1 MLTFSSYL
9 LEDKLPRAILC
20 EGGNVQI
27 GDHAAQHI
35 NLEDHDR
42 DIVSDVIMKSLVE
55 LNHSFKEDTGLYIW
69 KPSVL
74 KDGKI
79 FSGSTKHFFD
89 SRIPTETFVKH
100 KKSVGDIDLM
110 VDENLKKQIIAF
122 ISDRKGE
129 NFGSLELIGSQ
140 QSGDQTITLWKLE
153 PMGIN
158 VQVDLEYVE
167 FLKDEPTEW
176 SEFSHSASFED
187 MEIGIK
193 GAFHKL
199 LMTSLMGH
207 TKADAILQMKTKQ
220 KDIKAGTHA
229 LSIKG
234 LRKKFEKI
242 GELDGKNVVRE
253 TGSKEWNRNFYDI
266 LREIFGKEASADE
279 VKMFWSYTGILKLLK
294 KNMAKDDLKKV
305 FEEFI
310 DRLFGEG
317 AQGLY
322 RGDPNRDLDEKMVA
336 LKYAKEKLN
345 LDLDEHALHR
355 LQKEFYEKYK

>member
-1 MLTFSSYL
+1 MLTFASFL
-9 LEDKLPRAILC
+9 QEDKIPKSFLL

-27 GDHAAQHI
+27 DGHAAQHI
-35 NLEDHDR
+35 NLADHDR
-42 DIVSDVIMKSLVE
+42 DIVSEVIMKSLVE
-55 LNHSFKEDTGLYIW
+55 FNQAFKEDTGLYIW

-89 SRIPTETFVKH
+89 SRIPTADFTKH
-100 KKSVGDIDLM
+100 KKSIGDIDLM
-110 VDENLKKQIIAF
+110 VDENLKTQLRAF
-122 ISDRKGE
+122 VSAHKGE
-129 NFGSLELIGSQ
+129 SFGTLELIGSQ
-140 QSGDQTITLWKLE
+140 PSGDQTITLWKLE

-158 VQVDLEYVE
+158 VQIDLEFVE

-176 SEFSHSASFED
+176 SEFSHSASFDD

-199 LMTSLMGH
+199 LMTSMMGH
-207 TKADAILQMKTKQ
+207 KKADAILQMKTKQ

-242 GELDGKNVVRE
+242 GELDGKNVVKE

-266 LREIFGKEASADE
+266 LKEIFGKEASADE
-279 VKMFWSYTGILKLLK
+279 VKMFWSYTGMIKLIK
-294 KNMAKDDLKKV
+294 KNMPKDDMKKV
-305 FEEFI
+305 FDEFLE
-310 DRLFGEG
+310 RLFGEE

-336 LKYAKEKLN
+336 VKYAKEKLN
-345 LDLDEHALHR
+345 VDLDQHKLER
-355 LQKEFYEKYK
+355 MQKSFYEKYK